1 VEQSFPARRITYG
14 LIGAA
19 VVLAG
24 GTIGFHHILDESW
37 LSAFYRAVVT
47 SSLAGIDSVPDSTGG
62 QVLSVVLIFCGVTIF
77 AFVGAALVETI
88 ARGVLSGAW
97 SERRRRR
104 TIEHLREHTI
114 ICGHGRV
121 GQRIADEFQ
130 RAGAEFVIVDSDPEE
145 VRAARDMGSRAI
157 EGDAIEDED
166 LRAAGLERAKALVAA
181 LDSDANNLYVTLSAR
196 NARPD
201 LLIVARAS
209 DEDAERK
216 LRLAGADRVVLPY
229 ATAGRVMAGL
239 VLKPQVASFLN
250 VVTSGEGQDLRFEQI
265 EVTRGC
271 PALGKSIRELS
282 VRQHTGASIVAVAKK
297 GGSYHT
303 RPSPDT
309 VFDQGDVVIGVGTG
323 DEIRAL
329 EDLFAPAGA
338 SVGS

>member
-1 VEQSFPARRITYG
+1 MEQSFPARRIVYG
-14 LIGAA
+14 LVGAV

-24 GTIGFHHILDESW
+24 GTFGFHTVLDENWMQS
-37 LSAFYRAVVT
+37 FYRAVIT
-47 SSLAGIDSVPDSTGG
+47 SSLAGIDSVPDNAAG
-62 QVLSVVLIFCGVTIF
+62 QVLSIVLIFCGVTIF
-77 AFVGAALVETI
+77 AFVGAAVVESI

-97 SERRRRR
+97 VERRRRR
-104 TIEHLREHTI
+104 TIDHLRNHTI

-121 GQRIADEFQ
+121 GQRIAEEFD
-130 RAGAEFVIVDSDPEE
+130 RAGAEFVVVDSDPEE
-145 VRAARDMGSRAI
+145 VASAREAGMRAI

-166 LRAAGLERAKALVAA
+166 LREAGLEHAKALVAA

-209 DEDAERK
+209 DEDAEKK
-216 LRLAGADRVVLPY
+216 LRLAGADRVVMPY
-229 ATAGRVMAGL
+229 STAGRVMANL

-250 VVTSGEGQDLRFEQI
+250 VVTSDEGPDLRFEQI
-265 EVTRGC
+265 EVTAGC
-271 PALGKSIRELS
+271 PAVGQTIRDLS
-282 VRQHTGASIVAVAKK
+282 VRQHTGASVVAVAKR
-297 GGSYHT
+297 GGAVHT

-309 VFDQGDVVIGVGTG
+309 VFDEGDVVIGVGTA

-338 SVGS
+338 SVS

>member
-1 VEQSFPARRITYG
+1 VEASFPARRIAYG

-19 VVLAG
+19 VVLGG
-24 GTIGFHHILDESW
+24 GTIGFHSVLDESW
-37 LSAFYRAVVT
+37 MQSFYRAVIT
-47 SSLAGIDSVPDSTGG
+47 SSLAGIDSVPDNAAG

-97 SERRRRR
+97 AERRRRR
-104 TIEHLREHTI
+104 TIEELRGHTI

-121 GQRIADEFQ
+121 GQRIAEEFD
-130 RAGAEFVIVDSDPEE
+130 RAGAAFVVVDSDPDE
-145 VRAARDMGSRAI
+145 VAAAREAGMRAI

-166 LRAAGLERAKALVAA
+166 LREAGLEHAKALVAA

-216 LRLAGADRVVLPY
+216 LRLAGADRVVMPY
-229 ATAGRVMAGL
+229 STAGRVMANL

-250 VVTSGEGQDLRFEQI
+250 VVTSQDGPDLRFEQI
-265 EVTRGC
+265 EVPPGC
-271 PALGKSIRELS
+271 QAIGKSIRDIK
-282 VRQHTGASIVAVAKK
+282 VREHTGASIVTVAKR
-297 GGSYHT
+297 GGVYHT

-309 VFDQGDVVIGVGTG
+309 VFDEGDVVIGVGTA

-338 SVGS
+338 GVS

>member
-1 VEQSFPARRITYG
+1 VEHGFPAKRIAYG
-14 LIGAA
+14 LIGAV

-24 GTIGFHHILDESW
+24 GTIGFHHVLDESW
-37 LSAFYRAVVT
+37 TASFYRAVVT
-47 SSLAGIDSVPDSTGG
+47 SSLAGIDSVPDNTGG

-77 AFVGAALVETI
+77 AFVGAALVEAI

-97 SERRRRR
+97 AERRRRK
-104 TIEHLREHTI
+104 TIEELRGHTI

-121 GQRIADEFQ
+121 GQRIAEEFG
-130 RAGAEFVIVDSDPEE
+130 RSGAAFVVVDSDPEE
-145 VRAARDMGSRAI
+145 VAAARQAGMRAI

-166 LRAAGLERAKALVAA
+166 LREAGLEHAKALVAA

-209 DEDAERK
+209 DEDAEKK
-216 LRLAGADRVVLPY
+216 LRLAGADRVVMPY
-229 ATAGRVMAGL
+229 STAGRVMANL

-250 VVTSGEGQDLRFEQI
+250 VVTSDEGPDLRFEQI
-265 EVTRGC
+265 EVTPGC
-271 PALGKSIRELS
+271 PAVGQTIRDLS
-282 VRQHTGASIVAVAKK
+282 VRQHTGASIVAVAKR
-297 GGSYHT
+297 GGTYHT

-309 VFDQGDVVIGVGTG
+309 VFDQGDVVIGVGTAE
-323 DEIRAL
+323 EIRAL

-338 SVGS
+338 GVS